1 VSFIASQHQYNQHTC
16 VLWPTMEKYVI
27 KRGELIE
34 WIMLFCL
41 FRKPDLYVFTFPIIR
56 LTLVIPRFYHI
67 FYRNPKL
74 NQVLAGRKMLKE
86 MCRNSCVSDFPH
98 NEIRHSS
105 NQERVAFLGVRRKSS
120 IGQFAIWVHL
130 WSIICVYTR
139 ESSWNPNSNTVAP
152 DRPRHDTPA
161 PRTTC
166 VIAQQYS
173 SIILVSLFFSSFTE
187 KFSAH
192 LKNNNISP
200 FLLV

>member
-1 VSFIASQHQYNQHTC
+1 
-16 VLWPTMEKYVI
+16 MEKYVI
-27 KRGELIE
+27 KRGELIV
-34 WIMLFCL
+34 WIRLFCL
-41 FRKPDLYVFTFPIIR
+41 FRKTDRYVFTFPIIR
-56 LTLVIPRFYHI
+56 LTLGIPRFYHI
-67 FYRNPKL
+67 LYRNPKF

-105 NQERVAFLGVRRKSS
+105 NQEIVAFLEDRRKSS

-152 DRPRHDTPA
+152 DRPRHETPA
-161 PRTTC
+161 PPHHLCYRPT
-166 VIAQQYS
+166 VFFHHI
-173 SIILVSLFFSSFTE
+173 SLTLFQ
-187 KFSAH
+187 FSAH
-192 LKNNNISP
+192 LKNNNISH